1 MQIILSP
8 SKTQNFDTSAAL
20 VTKSPRFLTK
30 TAVLAKHLKSYSVT
44 DLSKLMKMSNKL
56 AEQTYAD
63 FQNWTIEHEANS
75 QAKLKAAIYAYQGA
89 AFSGFELSQ
98 YQAADLDYLD
108 KHINI
113 ISGFYGL
120 LSALDLI
127 QAYRLEL
134 GLRLAFKNKQKQYK
148 NLYEYWQ
155 QDINNA
161 LAEKGEMIINLAS
174 LEYSKIIDK
183 KRFEI
188 INIEFKVKKDNKLRT
203 VGIYAK
209 QQRGSFANWLMKNR
223 IESTD
228 ALKKY
233 ENAGFRFKGAGSSQ
247 NSLLFVK
254 NISTN

>member
-8 SKTQNFDTSAAL
+8 SKTQNFYTGASL

-30 TAVLAKHLKSYSVT
+30 TAVLAKHLKSYSVA
-44 DLSKLMKMSNKL
+44 DLSKLMKMSDKL

-63 FQNWTIEHEANS
+63 FQNWTIEHEPSS
-75 QAKLKAAIYAYQGA
+75 QAKLGVAIYAYRGA

-98 YQAADLDYLD
+98 YQADDLDYLD
-108 KHINI
+108 KHVNI

-134 GLRLAFKNKQKQYK
+134 GLRWAFKNKQKQYK

-161 LAEKGEMIINLAS
+161 LAEKGETIINLAS

-183 KRFEI
+183 KRLKI
-188 INIEFKVKKDNKLRT
+188 IDIEFKIKKDNKLKT

-209 QQRGSFANWLMKNR
+209 QQRGSFANWLIKNR
-223 IESTD
+223 IESTE

-233 ENAGFRFKGAGSSQ
+233 QNAGFRFEGIGSSQ

-254 NISTN
+254 NVNAN